1 MASGA
6 TGPDPLDALAQFSV
20 LSLFP
25 RSFGALQNASDPYD
39 LERELDSLHS
49 HLGTIALQGPKKLF
63 NQAKSIMESCSELLN
78 TDIPGEVA
86 AEERDEFDA
95 AKANEENPKRRRPG
109 LGLKRPKFSLKPDSS
124 QPAVNLEAT
133 FDIDSYEDPD
143 EFFAA
148 FERMEQANR
157 EIMRQNGIVPEDPGQ
172 HKLKEAR
179 RRRPGL
185 PGRSYKHKFS
195 ESGIFPPE
203 TVMESYVAVSNSTI
217 QQDAENESNDE
228 SRERDFTGSTKAKR
242 KHSELLDE
250 LLSLNLEDLDG
261 DGAASLLQEHLQIKA
276 INIENL
282 ELPDLQDIQKDDWNA
297 SVGNLSK
304 QIPVLLD
311 IQNLMKRAH
320 GHSPTKHKGG
330 SESSKNYV
338 SSKSATKSPFAQI
351 SLLQKRLFREN
362 SSIDPFSS
370 DHVDDVAARNCLD
383 MEHAEKESDDV
394 NKRNKSDVSSHNPG
408 DSISIPV
415 DRGDF
420 DVVIGSNSNDLQ
432 NEVANCK
439 TDLPMMA
446 EFLDRPS
453 TDLDSQ
459 AEKEAATSTQLNAE
473 TEDSDTEEANEDG
486 NILGLT
492 KAKRKNNELLDEL
505 LSLNLEDLDGDGAA
519 NPLQEHLQTKAINIE
534 NLELP
539 DLQDIQ
545 KDDLNAS
552 VGNLS
557 KQRPVLLD
565 IQNLM
570 KRAHGHSPTKHK
582 AARNCLDMEH
592 AEKESDD
599 VNKRNKSDGSSHN
612 PGESISGTLDRG
624 DFDVVIG
631 SNSNDLQNEVTNH
644 KTDLPMMA
652 EFLDRPSTDLDSQAE
667 KEAATSTQ
675 LNAETEDSDTEEAN
689 EDGDILDPLV
699 FSIVEEFA
707 RDGSSKRPDGVL
719 EQQIEVP
726 HVCSQAEKEAATPTQ
741 QNAEAGDSN
750 TEEANEDGDILVSS
764 EVEEFARDGSSKC
777 PGGVLE
783 QQIEEPVATL
793 PSGQGEKK
801 SCPSCNGR
809 KRKEASALRSS
820 RESENPVATEC
831 QQNERRDDASEELIE
846 EAAQEMHTGG
856 RKSRPRPKKPRLVN
870 ELSRRRTSLGGAGTT
885 WDNGVRRST
894 RIRSRPLAF
903 WKGERFLYG
912 RIHESLATVI
922 GVKYES
928 PGDGKP
934 RLKVKSFV
942 SDEYKE
948 LVELVS

>member
-297 SVGNLSK
+297 S
-304 QIPVLLD
+304 
-311 IQNLMKRAH
+311 
-320 GHSPTKHKGG
+320 
-330 SESSKNYV
+330 
-338 SSKSATKSPFAQI
+338 
-351 SLLQKRLFREN
+351 
-362 SSIDPFSS
+362 
-370 DHVDDVAARNCLD
+370 
-383 MEHAEKESDDV
+383 
-394 NKRNKSDVSSHNPG
+394 
-408 DSISIPV
+408 
-415 DRGDF
+415 
-420 DVVIGSNSNDLQ
+420 
-432 NEVANCK
+432 
-439 TDLPMMA
+439 
-446 EFLDRPS
+446 
-453 TDLDSQ
+453 
-459 AEKEAATSTQLNAE
+459 EAATSTQLNAE

-486 NILGLT
+486 NIL
-492 KAKRKNNELLDEL
+492 
-505 LSLNLEDLDGDGAA
+505 
-519 NPLQEHLQTKAINIE
+519 
-534 NLELP
+534 
-539 DLQDIQ
+539 
-545 KDDLNAS
+545 
-552 VGNLS
+552 
-557 KQRPVLLD
+557 
-565 IQNLM
+565 
-570 KRAHGHSPTKHK
+570 
-582 AARNCLDMEH
+582 
-592 AEKESDD
+592 EKESDD

-750 TEEANEDGDILVSS
+750 TEEANEDGDIL
-764 EVEEFARDGSSKC
+764 
-777 PGGVLE
+777 
-783 QQIEEPVATL
+783 
-793 PSGQGEKK
+793 
-801 SCPSCNGR
+801 
-809 KRKEASALRSS
+809 
-820 RESENPVATEC
+820 ESENPVATEC

>member
-304 QIPVLLD
+304 QI
-311 IQNLMKRAH
+311 
-320 GHSPTKHKGG
+320 
-330 SESSKNYV
+330 
-338 SSKSATKSPFAQI
+338 
-351 SLLQKRLFREN
+351 
-362 SSIDPFSS
+362 
-370 DHVDDVAARNCLD
+370 
-383 MEHAEKESDDV
+383 
-394 NKRNKSDVSSHNPG
+394 
-408 DSISIPV
+408 
-415 DRGDF
+415 
-420 DVVIGSNSNDLQ
+420 
-432 NEVANCK
+432 
-439 TDLPMMA
+439 
-446 EFLDRPS
+446 
-453 TDLDSQ
+453 
-459 AEKEAATSTQLNAE
+459 
-473 TEDSDTEEANEDG
+473 
-486 NILGLT
+486 
-492 KAKRKNNELLDEL
+492 
-505 LSLNLEDLDGDGAA
+505 
-519 NPLQEHLQTKAINIE
+519 
-534 NLELP
+534 
-539 DLQDIQ
+539 
-545 KDDLNAS
+545 
-552 VGNLS
+552 
-557 KQRPVLLD
+557 PVLLD

>member
-582 AARNCLDMEH
+582 GGSESLKNYVSSKSATKSPFAQISLLQKRLFRENSSIDPFSSDHVDDVAARNCLDMEH

-675 LNAETEDSDTEEAN
+675 LNAETEDSD
-689 EDGDILDPLV
+689 
-699 FSIVEEFA
+699 
-707 RDGSSKRPDGVL
+707 
-719 EQQIEVP
+719 
-726 HVCSQAEKEAATPTQ
+726 
-741 QNAEAGDSN
+741 